1 MVSLAPHLK
10 SLIKSMSAQPVD
22 ELILDSLIQKELNE
36 TSKKVSVENRKSQ
49 WEYLLK
55 NEVFALAVRLLAG
68 SLLKYHCPYIPESQT
83 TEGKALKDPETKYY
97 DVLRDRLDLVLTF
110 TEHGL

>member
-1 MVSLAPHLK
+1 MGSESCCRVYHRRLFHLPPATTMVSLAPHLK
-10 SLIKSMSAQPVD
+10 SLIKSMSVQPVD

-55 NEVFALAVRLLAG
+55 NEVFALAVGLLAR
-68 SLLKYHCPYIPESQT
+68 Y
-83 TEGKALKDPETKYY
+83 
-97 DVLRDRLDLVLTF
+97 
-110 TEHGL
+110 